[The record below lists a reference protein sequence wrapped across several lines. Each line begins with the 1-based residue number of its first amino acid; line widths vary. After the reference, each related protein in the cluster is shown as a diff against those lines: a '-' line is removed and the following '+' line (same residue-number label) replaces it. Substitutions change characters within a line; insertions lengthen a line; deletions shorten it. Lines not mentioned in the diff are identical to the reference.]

1 MFRRRNFFQGRNIRG
16 KEIKDIV
23 WLKPDGLEMTDEE
36 WNQEFARS
44 LGVSLAGEAVN
55 DVDERGQRIRDDN
68 FLLLMNAH
76 HEEIPFTLVT
86 PPSGQGWY
94 VLLDTSCQT
103 SRQASAF
110 YQGGDSYPLQ
120 PRSLALLVER
130 AANRVR
136 GSERRRTSA
145 A

>member
-1 MFRRRNFFQGRNIRG
+1 
-16 KEIKDIV
+16 V
-23 WLKPDGLEMTDEE
+23 T
-36 WNQEFARS
+36 
-44 LGVSLAGEAVN
+44 LAGQALD

-94 VLLDTSCQT
+94 VLLDSSCQT

-110 YQGGDSYPLQ
+110 YRGGDSYPLQ
-120 PRSLALLVER
+120 ARSLALLVER
-130 AANRVR
+130 SANRVR
-136 GSERRRTSA
+136 GSERRKPPA

>member
-1 MFRRRNFFQGRNIRG
+1 
-16 KEIKDIV
+16 
-23 WLKPDGLEMTDEE
+23 MTDEE

-44 LGVSLAGEAVN
+44 LGVTLAGSAL
-55 DVDERGQRIRDDN
+55 DDMDERGQRIRDEN
-68 FLLLMNAH
+68 FMLLMNAH
-76 HEEIPFTLVT
+76 HEEIPFSLVT
-86 PPSGQGWY
+86 PPSGMGWF

-103 SRQASAF
+103 ARQASAF
-110 YQGGDSYPLQ
+110 YKGGDVYPLQ
-120 PRSLALLVER
+120 GRSLALLVER